1 MSRDAKIGHGTG
13 AVNRPRVSAGRRS
26 GEPPDACRPCLRL
39 LWKCAEC
46 ACLGIRNSTLARAHL
61 ASYVVV
67 AKPRTD
73 HFRRGETRPIARPVR
88 IAVAPRCAV
97 QEVDPRFSRLAAL
110 TLVNRMAASH
120 PGMEAG
126 APEAKPQTLQFRRRL
141 REEER
146 GSESPTPGN
155 QRVGRPA
162 FPFGDCGPSL
172 LWLCRV
178 PQPATA
184 KSPPTSPHH
193 HRNAIPASSSPGVT
207 RKVNA
212 ISLKLAQSGH
222 TFEPCLATTKRLPA
236 RSPPRVPGS

>member
-1 MSRDAKIGHGTG
+1 LVMVPDLSTAIMSRPP
-13 AVNRPRVSAGRRS
+13 AVPARRLK
-26 GEPPDACRPCLRL
+26 ACRPSLPV

-46 ACLGIRNSTLARAHL
+46 ALLGIKNSPLARAHS

-73 HFRRGETRPIARPVR
+73 HFRCGETRPIACLVR

-126 APEAKPQTLQFRRRL
+126 APDAKPQTLQFRRRL
-141 REEER
+141 KEEER

-162 FPFGDCGPSL
+162 FPSGKAGRSVMPAPAPVSAAPAPPPS
-172 LWLCRV
+172 V
-178 PQPATA
+178 PPGAPGSSRRPA
-184 KSPPTSPHH
+184 P
-193 HRNAIPASSSPGVT
+193 
-207 RKVNA
+207 
-212 ISLKLAQSGH
+212 
-222 TFEPCLATTKRLPA
+222 
-236 RSPPRVPGS
+236 SPPRTPSPPAAAPASPGR